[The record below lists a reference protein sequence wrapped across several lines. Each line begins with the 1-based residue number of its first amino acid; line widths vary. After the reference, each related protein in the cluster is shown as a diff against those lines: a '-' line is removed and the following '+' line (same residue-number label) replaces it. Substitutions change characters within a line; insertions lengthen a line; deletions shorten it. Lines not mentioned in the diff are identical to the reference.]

1 MLWTHWT
8 SIDTLRA
15 YINGYDSIE
24 RSYQI
29 GKTNISIP
37 PFSLNTCM
45 TVIMGDVTQDD
56 ILNVIDI
63 VMLINFIINED
74 TISDK
79 QFAISDINQDG
90 SVDVLDVVLIVGIIL
105 GN

>member
-1 MLWTHWT
+1 
-8 SIDTLRA
+8 
-15 YINGYDSIE
+15 
-24 RSYQI
+24 
-29 GKTNISIP
+29 
-37 PFSLNTCM
+37 M
-45 TVIMGDVTQDD
+45 TVVMGDVTQDD

-63 VMLINFIINED
+63 VMLINFIINEN

-105 GN
+105 AY